1 MVLRKPSDFF
11 ENENKSGVSESI
23 KDVEYFD
30 TLQSYK
36 KNLEKFDAISKFSGS
51 LEDYNENV
59 ERVNYLS
66 QQLLGVQEEIKTLL
80 TREDLDR
87 AMMSQLLVVEE
98 ITIDIQNRVKT
109 INNEKLT
116 GIKKSVKE
124 LTEQVDEFISVD
136 VPKYKS
142 LIIDS
147 ENRSYSRYDKFEGR
161 ISESVEAVQQSIQ
174 NSQQS
179 IDDISNSVKQKYK
192 EIDKNI
198 SEFQNKISE
207 DLNHALMSQR
217 FIVEQT
223 TDDIQSKV
231 KTINDEKL
239 ASIKESVNESVKK
252 LTEQVDEFI
261 SVDVPKYKSLVIDS
275 EKRTHSKYDK
285 FEGKI
290 SESIENTQQSI
301 DDVSNSVKQ
310 KYKEIDENIL
320 KLQDKLTDKIS
331 NIKKTVSEFI
341 DEEKAN
347 ISKNEIRVKTEL
359 EGFEGKLKEISIDV
373 FESSEDNKN
382 FKSELTER
390 VDNFFENT
398 NSAFGE
404 QVREV
409 EKIKDLKEE
418 LSKKVDSLEV
428 NLVRNES
435 HIKVQ
440 NESLDKIQVDVRE
453 AIEKLKIDELEEK
466 NASLARKVDYIQEVL
481 EKFSEK
487 EVLTES
493 ITEPPATNN
502 SDSLTPIDQNF
513 VTFDQLQNHYRLFVN
528 RIQQQLSTLGGGGEV
543 RLEFLDDVDRN
554 SAKVNGKFLKYDSS
568 VGKWVGAGA
577 GAGSQTLDET
587 LDLGNTSSTGMS
599 VGVVTATQFH
609 GGGAN
614 ITGIST
620 LNIVNYG
627 VGLGGGGSQT
637 LDETLALG
645 NTSSTGMSVGVVTTT
660 ELHVGVD
667 TGFFTEDLV
676 VNGDARITG
685 ILSVGTATIT
695 LDPDANIVRIGT
707 GITLNANTNS
717 IEVGG
722 SKIAD
727 TSGNAEYSGIV
738 TASSFVGDVTG
749 TATTATNLNNQAASY
764 YLDYDNFTSTP
775 TIPTNNNELTN
786 GAGYI
791 TTSFT
796 NTNQLT
802 NGAGFVTFTNNN
814 QLTNGAGYI
823 TTSFTNTN
831 QLTNGAGFITSSDD
845 ITGTSGGLTGSPSI
859 TVTDITAVG
868 NVSIAGTLTY
878 EDVTNVDSIGIATAR
893 TGLDVLSGGINVTG
907 VSTFQS
913 NVNLGDNDK
922 LQFGDGIDLQIFSD
936 GSTSYIQETNASSA
950 LWIKSNSTEI
960 RTGGNQLIAKFDG
973 GVELYYPFGDKK
985 FETTASGIDVTG
997 HTETDTLNVSGVST
1011 FTNKAEVRSD
1021 DGSQGRIDFYC
1032 EVSNAHYTRIQ
1043 AAAHADYSG
1052 NAIVTL
1058 PSSTGTLL
1066 LTDGD
1071 GSSLTSLNAS
1081 NLGSGTIPDARFPA
1095 TLPAVSGQNLT
1106 GIVTGITA
1114 GSNITVL
1121 ESPSGN
1127 FIITATGG
1135 GGGDTV
1141 SINATATDILSVSSG
1156 DISADDAGSDKLV
1169 FWDDSESKLTYLTA
1183 GSGLS
1188 ISGTTITA
1196 SGGGG
1201 SSGIEIENNGTSVG
1215 TGITA
1220 INFSTNVTATA
1231 SGGIATVTA
1240 SGGGGS
1246 VDLLEVMLFT

>member
-1 MVLRKPSDFF
+1 VVLKKPSDFF
-11 ENENKSGVSESI
+11 ERENKINVSESI

-30 TLQSYK
+30 TFQSYK
-36 KNLEKFDAISKFSGS
+36 KNLEKFDAIDTINAISNFSGS
-51 LEDYNENV
+51 LEDYNENI
-59 ERVNYLS
+59 EKVNYLS
-66 QQLLGVQEEIKTLL
+66 QQLLGVEEEIKTLL

-87 AMMSQLLVVEE
+87 AMMSQVLVVEE
-98 ITIDIQNRVKT
+98 ITMDIQSRVKA
-109 INNEKLT
+109 INNEKLVS
-116 GIKKSVKE
+116 IKESVKE
-124 LTEQVDEFISVD
+124 LTEKVDEFISVD
-136 VPKYKS
+136 VPKYKGFV
-142 LIIDS
+142 IDS
-147 ENRSYSRYDKFEGR
+147 EKRSYSRYDKFEGR
-161 ISESVEAVQQSIQ
+161 ISESIETV
-174 NSQQS
+174 QQS
-179 IDDISNSVKQKYK
+179 IDDVRSSVDEKYE
-192 EIDKNI
+192 EIDENI
-198 SEFQNKISE
+198 SEFQNK
-207 DLNHALMSQR
+207 LTN
-217 FIVEQT
+217 
-223 TDDIQSKV
+223 KV
-231 KTINDEKL
+231 
-239 ASIKESVNESVKK
+239 SSV
-252 LTEQVDEFI
+252 
-261 SVDVPKYKSLVIDS
+261 
-275 EKRTHSKYDK
+275 
-285 FEGKI
+285 
-290 SESIENTQQSI
+290 
-301 DDVSNSVKQ
+301 
-310 KYKEIDENIL
+310 
-320 KLQDKLTDKIS
+320 
-331 NIKKTVSEFI
+331 KKTVSEFI

-347 ISKNEIRVKTEL
+347 ISKNEIKVRQEL
-359 EGFEGKLKEISIDV
+359 ENFENKLKEISVDV

-382 FKSELTER
+382 FKSDLIER
-390 VDNFFENT
+390 VDNFLK
-398 NSAFGE
+398 NSNSTVDE
-404 QVREV
+404 KV
-409 EKIKDLKEE
+409 EGIKNLKEE
-418 LSKKVDSLEV
+418 LLQKVGSLEV
-428 NLVRNES
+428 DIVRNES
-435 HIKVQ
+435 HHSKSLDEIRLEIEKLGGLTENLSELTEKIEGIKEGVEDTEEEISKKIDSLEVDLIRNESLIKVQ

-453 AIEKLKIDELEEK
+453 AIEKLKVNELEEK

-493 ITEPPATNN
+493 ITEPPTTNN
-502 SDSLTPIDQNF
+502 SDPLTPTDQNF
-513 VTFDQLQNHYRLFVN
+513 VTFDQLQGHYRLFLN

-568 VGKWVGAGA
+568 VGKWVGANASG

-587 LDLGNTSSTGMS
+587 LELGNTSSTGMS
-599 VGVVTATQFH
+599 VGVLTASSFVKSGGTSSQFLKAD
-609 GGGAN
+609 GSVD
-614 ITGIST
+614 TST
-620 LNIVNYG
+620 YLTSYTET
-627 VGLGGGGSQT
+627 QT
-637 LDETLALG
+637 LDDVLGLG
-645 NTSSTGMSVGVVTTT
+645 NTSSTGLSVGVVTTT

-685 ILSVGTATIT
+685 ILSVGTETIT
-695 LDPDANIVRIGT
+695 LDPDANTVRIGT

-764 YLDYDNFTSTP
+764 YLDYNNFVGVATDADKLDGQQGTYYLDYNNFTNTP

-802 NGAGFVTFTNNN
+802 NGAGFITSSDTVALAEGLTGTPNLSVGVVTATSFDGDLIGTATTATNLNNQAASYYLDYDNFTNTPTIPTNNN
-814 QLTNGAGYI
+814 ELTNGAGYI

-893 TGLDVLSGGINVTG
+893 TGLNVLSGGINVTG

-913 NVNLGDNDK
+913 NVNLGD
-922 LQFGDGIDLQIFSD
+922 
-936 GSTSYIQETNASSA
+936 
-950 LWIKSNSTEI
+950 
-960 RTGGNQLIAKFDG
+960 
-973 GVELYYPFGDKK
+973 
-985 FETTASGIDVTG
+985 IDVTG
-997 HTETDTLNVSGVST
+997 HTETDTLNVSGIST

-1052 NAIVTL
+1052 NAVVTL

-1071 GSSLTSLNAS
+1071 GSGLS
-1081 NLGSGTIPDARFPA
+1081 
-1095 TLPAVSGQNLT
+1095 
-1106 GIVTGITA
+1106 GIVTNIQA
-1114 GSNITVL
+1114 GANITVL
-1121 ESPSGN
+1121 ESPTGN
-1127 FIITATGG
+1127 FIVTSTAS
-1135 GGGDTV
+1135 GGDTV
-1141 SINATATDILSVSSG
+1141 TINATATDILSVSSG
-1156 DISADDAGSDKLV
+1156 DISADDAGADKLV

-1183 GSGLS
+1183 GNGLS
-1188 ISGTTITA
+1188 IDGTTITA
-1196 SGGGG
+1196 TGSGGI
-1201 SSGIEIENNGTSVG
+1201 SGIEIENSGTSVG